1 MFQVHKVQ
9 DEESWS
15 VMLGAHKQSKWQTE
29 FMWSQILI
37 WRCRTYYYHQL
48 VSAVYKDSDASPKN
62 HTCSCIQWM
71 YMNNCICSMFK
82 WHEGGHTCI
91 LLCNCGLYSHKKVTL
106 NLEEIMECEKLDWLV
121 KTGVTAITQE
131 GLSQFPKLTHHH
143 PGYSCGSHPP
153 ALLSLYV
160 DQNAITSISMEG
172 LARLPSCLFLWFL
185 WVHHWSQQG
194 FCPRPALR
202 FYMQNAV
209 QNQWTFM
216 WDMA

>member
-1 MFQVHKVQ
+1 
-9 DEESWS
+9 
-15 VMLGAHKQSKWQTE
+15 
-29 FMWSQILI
+29 MWSQILI

-153 ALLSLYV
+153 SFAQSLCRPKCYHIYIYGGLGKTSLMSFPVISMGSSLVSTRLLS
-160 DQNAITSISMEG
+160 QTS
-172 LARLPSCLFLWFL
+172 P
-185 WVHHWSQQG
+185 
-194 FCPRPALR
+194 
-202 FYMQNAV
+202 
-209 QNQWTFM
+209 
-216 WDMA
+216 